1 MLILNTF
8 ISEETTVPEYTQISI
23 KQVRKENPDAT
34 ILFICKKEQPWF
46 RNLKVQW
53 VSQERLSEGK
63 GIALF
68 YKYCTFDRHGTP
80 KTTYPSPDNFWYK
93 TAERIFYLREAMEA
107 YRLANVFHF
116 ENDVMI
122 YDSFTKIIKKMPTDM
137 VSAIPM
143 SQTHSTFAL
152 SYIPT
157 IDSMDFM
164 CEYFIELLSKGE
176 RYLRRKGYDHISEM
190 SLLNM
195 AMRNGYVAQ
204 LPILPSSDFLSN
216 SIDLIFDPG
225 SYGQFLGGTNNGHP
239 KGFIDPTH
247 FIGQYFLQ
255 TEDRPEIPF
264 DDGYPYF
271 QGSKIFNLHVHSKN
285 LKDFYND

>member
-1 MLILNTF
+1 MIILNTF
-8 ISEETTVPEYTQISI
+8 ISEETTVPEYTEIGI
-23 KQVRKENPDAT
+23 KQVRKENPDAI

-46 RNLKVQW
+46 KNLRVQW
-53 VSQERLSEGK
+53 VSQDRLSKGK

-68 YKYCTFDRHGTP
+68 DKHCTFDRHGTP
-80 KTTYPSPDNFWYK
+80 KTTYPSPDNFWYR
-93 TAERIFYLREAMEA
+93 TAERIFYLREAIEV
-107 YRLANVFHF
+107 YNLANVFHF

-122 YDSFTKIIKKMPTDM
+122 YDSFKKIVNQMPADL

-152 SYIPT
+152 TYIPT
-157 IDSMDFM
+157 LDSIDFM
-164 CEYFIELLSKGE
+164 CEYFIGLLSKGE
-176 RYLRRKGYDHISEM
+176 RYLQRKGYDHISEM

-195 AMRNGYVAQ
+195 AMRNGYAAQ
-204 LPILPSSDFLSN
+204 LPILPSLGLSN

-247 FIGQYFLQ
+247 FIGQYFLR